1 MRYASVGLGTTDLA
15 TPPIAKE
22 VRRAERREGDFSARA
37 RILGEVSGALWRR
50 VLIGAVIGVAG
61 TCGAC
66 GPSPAPAAQQRAPSG
81 TLVVVIQHG
90 PERVPFEPKVARIQ
104 RANEQL
110 RRLLGRSIQIE
121 LDGALLPQT
130 HDGAQDVIARLVED
144 VARELDALGK
154 EDPKVLAFARAS
166 FERLVVRYAPSEA
179 AAREARWRRST
190 AARLDAASK
199 TIDVVRAEARWLAL
213 GRGEISSV
221 LFRAF
226 AANDDER
233 YGRVLPDA
241 LPPAEHRR
249 WFEHHARGR
258 SSGTAPKEEAFATI
272 GSVHALRVRGM
283 VMLHA
288 LALRAGDAALA
299 ADVRAWLVGATSD
312 FASTYHHHAAEVEAA
327 PPSSP
332 YRRAETAFVGWLRA
346 ELPKMTLDERAKVAT
361 HLWVIDFRKDHAER
375 DRFASYAFPGLD
387 VMAFSFDAVD
397 AWIAAG
403 HPPKPGSREL
413 HPLFDTVVCPV
424 VVEEHGGQLRFSS
437 PGRCDGELH
446 RWALAD
452 RTRED
457 MLVKGVL
464 ARGDVPFATA
474 VFYNARRALRDEN
487 DYLRFLRRFEQT
499 PALWKAGADVHREVV
514 YRPSTALL
522 EESRRLWREMPA
534 ARGHVLLWFTRHADG
549 SYHPESD
556 WPDLVQDAPAD
567 EAALGA
573 YLDLGWSAFELLP
586 AAWPGLAKK
595 NGRIRIVTARARTLL
610 AADIRARPGGRSVA
624 GTLAA
629 VARVLCDERSTAELA
644 ELRSFAQAELA
655 SHPGAGLSEVVE
667 AADATKCTP
676 KPPSSP
682 PKKAAKKA
690 AKKTPPADDPLFPKK
705 APLPEDER

>member
-1 MRYASVGLGTTDLA
+1 MHSSCEPPGLIGKSTRGWR
-15 TPPIAKE
+15 K
-22 VRRAERREGDFSARA
+22 GDFSTLA

-50 VLIGAVIGVAG
+50 VLVGAVVGVVAA
-61 TCGAC
+61 CGAC
-66 GPSPAPAAQQRAPSG
+66 GPSPAPAAQERAPSG

-90 PERVPFEPKVARIQ
+90 PERVPFEPKVDRVR

-110 RRLLGRSIQIE
+110 TRLLGHSIQIE

-144 VARELDALGK
+144 VARELDALAK

-179 AAREARWRRST
+179 AAREERWRRST
-190 AARLDAASK
+190 AAKLDAASK
-199 TIDVVRAEARWLAL
+199 TIDLVRAEARWLAL

-241 LPPAEHRR
+241 LPPAEHRS

-258 SSGTAPKEEAFATI
+258 SSGTARKEEPFATI
-272 GSVHALRVRGM
+272 GSVHGLRVRGM
-283 VMLHA
+283 VLLHT
-288 LALRAGDAALA
+288 LATRGGDGALA
-299 ADVRAWLVGATSD
+299 ADVQAWLVNAISD
-312 FASTYHHHAAEVEAA
+312 FASTYHHHAVEVESA
-327 PPSSP
+327 PQASP
-332 YRRAETAFVGWLRA
+332 YRVAETAYVGWLRA
-346 ELPKMTLDERAKVAT
+346 ELPKMTLDERAKIAT

-375 DRFASYAFPGLD
+375 DRFATYAFPGLD

-413 HPLFDTVVCPV
+413 HPLFDAVVCPA
-424 VVEEHGGQLRFSS
+424 VVEDHDGQLRFSH
-437 PGRCDGELH
+437 PGRCDGDLH

-457 MLVKGVL
+457 VLVKGVI

-474 VFYNARRALRDEN
+474 VFYNARRALRDES
-487 DYLRFLRRFEQT
+487 DYLRFLRRFEQK

-514 YRPSTALL
+514 HRPSTALL

-556 WPDLVQDAPAD
+556 WPDLVQGAPAD
-567 EAALGA
+567 EAALTA
-573 YLDLGWSAFELLP
+573 YLDLGRIAFELLP
-586 AAWPGLAKK
+586 AAWPGLAKTST
-595 NGRIRIVTARARTLL
+595 RIRIVTAHAKRLL
-610 AADIRARPGGRSVA
+610 SADIRARPGGRSVA

-629 VARVLCDERSTAELA
+629 VARVLCDERSMPELA

-655 SHPGAGLSEVVE
+655 SRPGAGLSEVVE

-676 KPPSSP
+676 KPRPSA
-682 PKKAAKKA
+682 PKKPAKKPS
-690 AKKTPPADDPLFPKK
+690 KTPPVDDPLFPKK